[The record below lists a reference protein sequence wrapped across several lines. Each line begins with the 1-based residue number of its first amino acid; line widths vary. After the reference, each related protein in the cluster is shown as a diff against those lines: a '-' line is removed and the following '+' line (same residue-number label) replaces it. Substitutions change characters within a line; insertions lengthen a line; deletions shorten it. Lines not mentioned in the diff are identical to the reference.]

1 MAQRIT
7 REDLEGKFRSVQ
19 NDLQGKVDDKKNSIA
34 TAAAVGG
41 IVLLLIFFV
50 LGRRSGSKK
59 TSFVE
64 IRRI

>member
-34 TAAAVGG
+34 TAAAVPPH
-41 IVLLLIFFV
+41 
-50 LGRRSGSKK
+50 
-59 TSFVE
+59 E
-64 IRRI
+64 